1 MKVGDRNSHENL
13 QAEVERLRT
22 ELTRRER
29 DTKNQQ
35 RENGRQQRQ
44 IDGLQGQIERQ
55 KREIEQLRGQL
66 AAARRAGFR
75 QAAPFAKDRPQG
87 RGRRPGRRAGTQYG
101 RKACRPRPARV
112 DQTLEA
118 PVPTA
123 CPDCSGSVEVT
134 HVASQYQE
142 EIPEVRP
149 IVRRFDIEVGR
160 CSQCRRRVQG
170 RHALQTSDALG
181 AAGAQLG
188 PGVVALVGCGREPG
202 CPGPPAQIRTC
213 ALTHTAPTLGGG
225 RQTACRAK
233 GAEPARG
240 ANRAPRG
247 ASHQSAL
254 SVSSVTAAARF

>member
-1 MKVGDRNSHENL
+1 MEHRVRVHCGSV
-13 QAEVERLRT
+13 AEVEHQLMLQQMRRRGGGRSVVADVVFPHRHRL
-22 ELTRRER
+22 
-29 DTKNQQ
+29 
-35 RENGRQQRQ
+35 
-44 IDGLQGQIERQ
+44 
-55 KREIEQLRGQL
+55 
-66 AAARRAGFR
+66 
-75 QAAPFAKDRPQG
+75 
-87 RGRRPGRRAGTQYG
+87 GRRKMRTKIFSVAQGEIMSATYPPPGLWCINAQDRQLG
-101 RKACRPRPARV
+101 V
-112 DQTLEA
+112 
-118 PVPTA
+118 
-123 CPDCSGSVEVT
+123 
-134 HVASQYQE
+134 
-142 EIPEVRP
+142 
-149 IVRRFDIEVGR
+149 
-160 CSQCRRRVQG
+160 
-170 RHALQTSDALG
+170 LG